1 MSLPTFQQLE
11 TLLNSVISPA
21 LSLFICFITLAY
33 QYFSSQSPIA
43 KERLELAYHPLFLSV
58 EPFLYKKVSYQDIT
72 PFIATFLQI
81 EKDHSL
87 LLYPSLRQHMHRIID
102 NKKLSC
108 KINDYDIDDWTLI
121 CNYISNDYDK
131 LCKRAH
137 IPLRSTAYRLNYRQ
151 YSSKFRMIAGLF
163 TLNLPPLIA
172 CSLVCWIFNPLFSIL
187 TTLLMFIFLVS
198 YLADH

>member
-1 MSLPTFQQLE
+1 MN
-11 TLLNSVISPA
+11 LLRNSKA
-21 LSLFICFITLAY
+21 
-33 QYFSSQSPIA
+33 
-43 KERLELAYHPLFLSV
+43 ERQTG
-58 EPFLYKKVSYQDIT
+58 KKVVKVDAEYYSD
-72 PFIATFLQI
+72 LQ
-81 EKDHSL
+81 
-87 LLYPSLRQHMHRIID
+87 
-102 NKKLSC
+102 C
-108 KINDYDIDDWTLI
+108 
-121 CNYISNDYDK
+121 K